1 MTTKKTS
8 SKRVAKKKE
17 PKDFKKVLEELGI
30 KPTKEAVKFP
40 PPKLEPIYVKMWNM
54 LLPELVQRKKFKEVH
69 LHQLEMLCEM
79 YVDHEQLSEFI
90 RKNGHSYKLHGI
102 NSGHRA
108 YPQVAQLN
116 KVRTEI
122 RYYSTLLGLV
132 ISRGE
137 DASKAVDFDSE
148 EDRDEAWE

>member
-8 SKRVAKKKE
+8 SKRPAKKKE
-17 PKDFKKVLEELGI
+17 LTWQEVLSSLSMKPCNEIKKY
-30 KPTKEAVKFP
+30 P
-40 PPKLEPIYVKMWNM
+40 PPKTETIYVKMWNY
-54 LLPELVQRKKFKEVH
+54 LLPDIVQRKKFKEIH

-79 YVDHEQLSEFI
+79 YVDHEMLSEFI
-90 RKNGHSYKLHGI
+90 RKHGHSYKLHGV
-102 NSGHRA
+102 NQGYRA

-137 DASKAVDFDSE
+137 DRSKSVDFDSE
-148 EDRDEAWE
+148 EERDEAWE